1 VIDVLF
7 AETPR
12 VAHETSALADQP
24 PPPEIDH
31 GVMVPAA
38 RPLPIRLLVIWV
50 LATGVLAAGVGVVV
64 LAVEPSNGL
73 LARRFAAVAGSAA
86 GVVVVGVS
94 GA

>member
-7 AETPR
+7 AQTPR
-12 VAHETSALADQP
+12 VARETSALADEP

-31 GVMVPAA
+31 GAMVPAT

-50 LATGVLAAGVGVVV
+50 LATGVLAAGVGVV
-64 LAVEPSNGL
+64 LAVEPSTGL
-73 LARRFAAVAGSAA
+73 LARRFAAVAGSMA